1 MNERMRDAAFATN
14 INESWPGAIGGYYGG
29 PNAYNVW
36 SPGDW
41 KRFSSNRKL
50 PIWVGGTDGADEGKT
65 AIAALRALGVPKHVY
80 TVIDMENRVDRTYVE
95 HFGQTLQAAGYKVF
109 VYGSA
114 SSVFSNP
121 GINGYW
127 VADYAG
133 TGPFMYDHPHVRAT
147 QYATRPEYDSSTV
160 QDWTFNFGPWWV

>member
-147 QYATRPEYDSSTV
+147 QYATGPEYDRSTV

>member
-14 INESWPGAIGGYYGG
+14 INETWPGAIGGYYGG

-147 QYATRPEYDSSTV
+147 QYATGPEYDSSTV

>member
-1 MNERMRDAAFATN
+1 MRDAAFATN